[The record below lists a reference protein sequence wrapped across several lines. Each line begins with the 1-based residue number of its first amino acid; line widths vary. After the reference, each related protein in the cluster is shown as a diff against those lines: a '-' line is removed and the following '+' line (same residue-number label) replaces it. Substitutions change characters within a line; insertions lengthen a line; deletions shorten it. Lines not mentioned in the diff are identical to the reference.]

1 MVKFISLGRKYICR
15 ILGWLFLF
23 LFIFTVNLYY
33 LIPISCL
40 VISLVFTILDELTR
54 FNDKNEKGSLIDCL
68 LFLLII

>member
-1 MVKFISLGRKYICR
+1 MVKFISLGHKYICR
-15 ILGWLFLF
+15 ILGWLF

-54 FNDKNEKGSLIDCL
+54 FNDKNEKGSQ
-68 LFLLII
+68 

>member
-33 LIPISCL
+33 LIPISYL

-54 FNDKNEKGSLIDCL
+54 FNDKNEKGSQ
-68 LFLLII
+68 